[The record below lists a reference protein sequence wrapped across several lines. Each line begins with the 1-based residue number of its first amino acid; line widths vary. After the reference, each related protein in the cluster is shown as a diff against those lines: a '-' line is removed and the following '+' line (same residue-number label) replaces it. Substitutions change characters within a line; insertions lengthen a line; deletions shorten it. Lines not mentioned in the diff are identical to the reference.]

1 MIEHIVKSLFALD
14 ANTETDQGE
23 NYKRSYYGLFNGIS
37 AVIENTQT
45 YEETMKAL
53 KYLQCMAEEFHIAG
67 GEK

>member
-1 MIEHIVKSLFALD
+1 MIEHIAQSLFALD
-14 ANTETDQGE
+14 AKTATDQGE

-45 YEETMKAL
+45 YEETVKAL
-53 KYLQCMAEEFHIAG
+53 KHLQCIAEEFHIIG